1 MSKLSNQSSIA
12 VAERSEEQ
20 LVQAADQYRTERVS
34 ARYDRRKLITNLS
47 MAAGAASMLGVAGCS
62 NAGPAAVA
70 PATST
75 PNVLDILNF
84 ALNLEYFE
92 ASYYS
97 FIVTGSGLPASMT
110 GTNPGTVTGGQ
121 QVTFQYSAIA
131 NIAAN
136 LMTEEV
142 EHVQLLIATINSV
155 FGAGSA
161 VSMPAL
167 NLAAAGAVTS
177 DATFVATSRSIEGV
191 GVSAYAGGAQYLV
204 SNVTAL
210 NYAAQI
216 LSTEAQHEGA
226 LRQACIYFPS
236 GTALASP
243 AVDALD
249 TPPTATEFFDTS
261 NTTGLA
267 LARTI
272 SQVLG
277 IVYSG
282 PNASITTPATG
293 ITKGGFFPN
302 GFSGNIFST

>member
-1 MSKLSNQSSIA
+1 MSKFSNESNTA

-20 LVQAADQYRTERVS
+20 LVQEATQYQN
-34 ARYDRRKLITNLS
+34 ARAGSRFDRRKLITNLS
-47 MAAGAASMLGVAGCS
+47 MAAGAAGMLGVAGCS
-62 NAGPAAVA
+62 NAGPATA
-70 PATST
+70 PLGNTT
-75 PNVLDILNF
+75 PTVLDILNF

-97 FIVTGSGLPASMT
+97 YIVTGTGLSASLT
-110 GTNPGTVTGGQ
+110 GTNPGTVAGGA

-142 EHVQLLIATINSV
+142 EHVQLLIATINGV

-161 VSMPAL
+161 ISMPNL
-167 NLAAAGAVTS
+167 NLAAAGAVTN
-177 DATFVATSRSIEGV
+177 DATFVTTSRTIEGV
-191 GVSAYAGGAQYLV
+191 GVSAYAGGAQYLT
-204 SNVTAL
+204 SNVVAL
-210 NYAAQI
+210 DYAAQI

-226 LRQACIYFPS
+226 LRQACIYFPT
-236 GTALASP
+236 GAITSP
-243 AVDALD
+243 AADALD
-249 TPPTATEFFDTS
+249 TPPTATEFFNTS

-277 IVYSG
+277 IVYAG
-282 PNASITTPATG
+282 MPNASITTPATG
-293 ITKGGFFPN
+293 ITKGGFFPSGFN
-302 GFSGNIFST
+302 GTIFST